1 MKAPPHPAAPLADL
15 LASTRPAAVWLRRL
29 LLLALVSAGVS
40 ASATVI
46 RYLTPPWIY
55 EKDFLQEYLFA
66 RAVLGQISPYGVL
79 QELGARF
86 LTRPDIPLF
95 PHPTPHP
102 PPVVFVALPF
112 GLLPYEQAQVAWLL
126 LGVSCLVIALRLLL
140 HPHFPGLSLSKF
152 ALICLIT
159 VPLLHFWEE
168 LGLGQMMMLQLLLLV
183 AAWRALR
190 VHRAGPGAIL
200 LGLALALKLIAW
212 PIVILLMV
220 GKKWRAIIVA
230 LATFACA
237 NLAAALILGPREV
250 IYYYSVVSGWVW
262 GIYRGDWGN
271 FSLMSVSWRLFGGT
285 GVSSL
290 TGLHAPPLV
299 AAPSLAYPAA
309 ILLVGIWLAVGLTWA
324 AQARSFDVAFGMA
337 LCTSVLASPLTWCH
351 YLILLVMPLST
362 VTRQVINLG
371 FPRRYVY
378 QLLLLTGLL
387 SIPASLFHDTVLLFA
402 QPPPTPAGSPI
413 IPFTASLIDLIP
425 AAAVIALLCLLRQ
438 LDRQENRAP
447 ASVER
452 AGQTAGGG

>member
-1 MKAPPHPAAPLADL
+1 
-15 LASTRPAAVWLRRL
+15 
-29 LLLALVSAGVS
+29 
-40 ASATVI
+40 
-46 RYLTPPWIY
+46 
-55 EKDFLQEYLFA
+55 
-66 RAVLGQISPYGVL
+66 
-79 QELGARF
+79 
-86 LTRPDIPLF
+86 
-95 PHPTPHP
+95 
-102 PPVVFVALPF
+102 VVFVALPF